1 MHTPTLFGRLSAAV
15 VLTLA
20 PLSLL
25 GAMNEEI
32 AQQLKLT
39 RYVEPVFPE
48 MARMSGLG
56 EGHVALA
63 ISRAPDGTPAD
74 VLVLSATEPSLG
86 TAVLEAARQWRF
98 EPSTDPAELAARTVR
113 IGFKLGG
120 VVIYP
125 FGKRH
130 IDEVLNAVDELKL
143 REPVRVPQV
152 QSMRQ
157 APKAL
162 AQPMPAYPRSLLAKP
177 IEGQAKVR
185 FYVDED
191 GRVRLPEII
200 EATTPE
206 FGAAAIAAVSQW
218 RYEPP
223 QLGGRRIVAAD
234 NWAFQFRANN

>member
-1 MHTPTLFGRLSAAV
+1 MHTPTLFVRLSAAV

-25 GAMNEEI
+25 GAMNDEI
-32 AQQLKLT
+32 ARQLKLT
-39 RYVEPVFPE
+39 RYVEPVFPD
-48 MARMSGLG
+48 MARLSGLG

-63 ISRAPDGTPAD
+63 ISRTPDGMPAD
-74 VLVLSATEPSLG
+74 VLVLNATDPLLG
-86 TAVLEAARQWRF
+86 TAALEAARQWRF
-98 EPSTDPAELAARTVR
+98 QPTDDPSELVSRTVR

-130 IDEVLNAVDELKL
+130 IDEVLNAVDETKL
-143 REPVRVPQV
+143 REPIQVPQV
-152 QSMRQ
+152 QSMSQ

-162 AQPMPAYPRSLLAKP
+162 AQPMPAYPRALLARP

-185 FYVDED
+185 FYVDEE

-200 EATTPE
+200 EATSPE

-218 RYEPP
+218 RYESP
-223 QLGGRRIVAAD
+223 QHGGRKIVAAD